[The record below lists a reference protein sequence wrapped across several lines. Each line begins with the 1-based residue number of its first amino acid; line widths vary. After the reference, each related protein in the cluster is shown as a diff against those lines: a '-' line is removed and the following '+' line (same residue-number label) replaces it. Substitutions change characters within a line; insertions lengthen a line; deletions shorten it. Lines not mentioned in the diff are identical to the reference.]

1 MGVNKLQRS
10 LNFDVY
16 CGSVELCQTQ
26 PECLSTLFLQQESDM
41 LLQKNNG
48 LSHDT
53 RAIPQGTL
61 HLIYPVRSSDLSYV
75 EYAGDMMGPCLT
87 HSLRPPTSLA
97 VLRQYLQV
105 VIITWEI

>member
-1 MGVNKLQRS
+1 MFIEEA
-10 LNFDVY
+10 LNCVKHNQNI
-16 CGSVELCQTQ
+16 CQ
-26 PECLSTLFLQQESDM
+26 LLFLQQESDM
-41 LLQKNNG
+41 LLQKNNS
-48 LSHDT
+48 LSHDA

-61 HLIYPVRSSDLSYV
+61 HLTYPVGSSDLSYV

-105 VIITWEI
+105 AVITWQR